1 MMRLYSLLCI
11 LALTFLSQVAVA
23 ADCSAVFPDGLQNSK
38 NGGSITFGWQS
49 QLLSNQSGG
58 VLDSNKTING
68 VPGAGNTCDP
78 LDCSNSGSIAET
90 GSFNSFPGNTSI
102 NIGYQQTEAHPPGD
116 YNNLTMSSEAVL
128 NLSPGEYT
136 FKGNINIGNKSAINV
151 SSAGTV
157 RIYFKKAVSFSSE
170 VMVNSA
176 AGDRYIFL
184 YGKENITLVSDSV
197 INAVVYSAKD
207 VTLQNNASV
216 IGAITSEKNITLGSV
231 STATYDASRIDGTDF
246 DTFCT
251 STPQTQL
258 VAHWQFEDVSWNGSV
273 GEVVDS
279 GPNGLDGRANI
290 RNSQYPTVENSD
302 SAIATNPGTCSYGK
316 FDGTDDGRLR
326 IEDDPL
332 LDLADGLSVTVWIKP
347 ASFPS
352 GSSLQTIASK
362 DENWEFHT
370 NNSKEIN
377 WWWGGGAKE
386 LSTSGAGLVAGT
398 WSHVAITYKSG
409 EQKIYIDG
417 VVRASQTTTGALTVN
432 SDPVL
437 IGVDLGFPGR
447 SFNGLIDEVR
457 IYDGAL
463 SQTEVDVIRAETHPC
478 PIVALD
484 HYAISYDNTP
494 SYSDSTGLTCEA
506 SSVWIYA
513 RDAADNSVA
522 PGVGT
527 TLTLSSSTG
536 QGYWSNPSVGSIA
549 DGGGG
554 NAVYTFA
561 GNDYVELKFNHT
573 SPALNPNAVNVDI
586 NAGTSDPK
594 EDAAQDPDLQVFD
607 TGFRFIDGSDNP
619 LPNQVA
625 GLTSNIVYLQAVRK
639 DNDTGSCAAL
649 FAPGTTKPVGI
660 GAQCN
665 NPSSCAGEQVS
676 VANNGSAQDVATNNN
691 GVFGYTNFPSL
702 LFGANSQAALT
713 LNYPDVGAISLHAQ
727 HNILNDDGT
736 DSLVDLLG
744 SSNTFVVKPYTLAV
758 SDVPGNPSTTF
769 TGSGFVAAGAD
780 FTVEVEA
787 RNANGDR
794 TPNFG
799 NESTAEGVILTLPV
813 GALIYPAGGNS
824 GSLNNESG
832 FTAVTPA
839 GTFQKTTVQW
849 TEVGTMQVQPHI
861 ADGDYLGAGALNS
874 GDGSVYTTSGN
885 IGRFYPDHFRL
896 VSSAL
901 DNACTA
907 GNFSYMSQPLDLTYT
922 LQAES
927 ALANAVVTNYD
938 IGDGWLNAATITYQA
953 EDSDDGVERNIS
965 NRVVI
970 ATTDWTGGVIDVVD
984 PIAEFSRQAGLNP
997 EDGPFMDLDIGL
1009 QLTDS
1014 LDSRV
1019 LQDLDM
1025 LSSAAGDCTTPTNT
1039 CTAKQLGSPLR
1050 AYFGRMHL
1058 KDAFGPETA
1067 DIPMFWQNE
1076 YYNGSIFI
1084 LNSAD
1089 SCTEL
1094 PVASITF
1101 ADTSAADDALNSI
1114 AVTKGGITSN
1124 FQFFDIVDNAGS
1136 DEIIFSNGFAGSVY
1150 GAPSPASTVSYVL
1163 GVDFGGLEYLSG
1175 DWDENGLYGNEDHPN
1190 ITVNFLHY
1198 RGNDRVIYW
1207 RELLQ

>member
-1 MMRLYSLLCI
+1 M
-11 LALTFLSQVAVA
+11 A
-23 ADCSAVFPDGLQNSK
+23 ADCSAVFPDGLQNSN

-49 QLLSNQSGG
+49 KLLGNQSGG
-58 VLDSNKTING
+58 VLDSNKSING

-78 LDCSNSGSIAET
+78 LNCSNSGSIAEIGT
-90 GSFNSFPGNTSI
+90 FSSFPGNTNISI
-102 NIGYQQTEAHPPGD
+102 GFQQTEAHPPGD
-116 YNNLTMSSEAVL
+116 YNNLNMSSEATL

-151 SSAGTV
+151 ISTGTV

-184 YGKENITLVSDSV
+184 YGKENITLVSDSIV
-197 INAVVYSAKD
+197 NAVVYSSKD
-207 VTLQNNASV
+207 VTLQNQASV
-216 IGAITSEKNITLGSV
+216 VGAITAEKNITLGSV
-231 STATYDASRIDGTDF
+231 STVTYDSSRVDGTDF
-246 DTFCT
+246 DDFC
-251 STPQTQL
+251 
-258 VAHWQFEDVSWNGSV
+258 D
-273 GEVVDS
+273 
-279 GPNGLDGRANI
+279 
-290 RNSQYPTVENSD
+290 
-302 SAIATNPGTCSYGK
+302 
-316 FDGTDDGRLR
+316 
-326 IEDDPL
+326 
-332 LDLADGLSVTVWIKP
+332 
-347 ASFPS
+347 
-352 GSSLQTIASK
+352 
-362 DENWEFHT
+362 
-370 NNSKEIN
+370 
-377 WWWGGGAKE
+377 GGGSA
-386 LSTSGAGLVAGT
+386 V
-398 WSHVAITYKSG
+398 
-409 EQKIYIDG
+409 
-417 VVRASQTTTGALTVN
+417 
-432 SDPVL
+432 
-437 IGVDLGFPGR
+437 
-447 SFNGLIDEVR
+447 
-457 IYDGAL
+457 
-463 SQTEVDVIRAETHPC
+463 
-478 PIVALD
+478 D
-484 HYAISYDNTP
+484 HYAISVNGLGNYTDG
-494 SYSDSTGLTCEA
+494 TGLTCQA
-506 SSVWIYA
+506 STVTIEGHDSGGSAI
-513 RDAADNSVA
+513 A
-522 PGVGT
+522 PGSTILLT
-527 TLTLSSSTG
+527 TSTG
-536 QGYWSNPSVGSIA
+536 QGYWSSPSVGSLT
-549 DGGGG
+549 DTGGGS
-554 NAVYTFA
+554 ASYEFA
-561 GNDYVELKFNHT
+561 ANSSVTLQFNHT
-573 SPALNPNAVNVDI
+573 VPALNPNSVNFHI
-586 NAGTSDPK
+586 NAGTGDPT
-594 EDAAQDPDLQVFD
+594 EDASEDPDLQIFD
-607 TGFRFIDGSDNP
+607 TGFRFVDGGDNP
-619 LPNQVA
+619 IPNQVA
-625 GLTSNIVYLQAVRK
+625 GLTSGTVYLQAVRK

-649 FAPGTTKPVGI
+649 FADGTTHSVGI

-665 NPSSCAGEQVS
+665 NPSTCAGEQVLVS
-676 VANNGSAQDVATNNN
+676 NNGTALDVDTNND
-691 GVFGYTNFPSL
+691 GVFSYTDFPAL
-702 LFGANSQAALT
+702 LFGTDSKAALT
-713 LNYPDVGAISLHAQ
+713 LNYPDVGAISLHAK
-727 HNILNDDGT
+727 HDILNDDGT
-736 DSLVDLLG
+736 DSFVDLLG

-758 SDVPGNPSTTF
+758 SDVPGNPGSTSGAPRF
-769 TGSGFVAAGAD
+769 TAAGSN

-799 NESTAEGVILTLPV
+799 NESSAEGIILTLPV
-813 GALIYPAGGNS
+813 GALIYPSGGDS
-824 GSLNNESG
+824 GSLNNATS
-832 FTAVTPA
+832 FTSTTPA
-839 GTFQKTTVQW
+839 GTFQNTTVQW

-874 GDGSVYTTSGN
+874 GDGSVYTTSDN

-907 GNFSYMSQPLDLTYT
+907 GSFSYMSQPLDLTYT

-927 ALANAVVTNYD
+927 ALANAIVTNYD
-938 IGDGWLNAATITYQA
+938 VGLGWLSPATITYQA

-970 ATTDWTGGVIDVVD
+970 ATPDWTGGVIDVVD
-984 PIAEFSRQAGLNP
+984 PIAEFSRQSGVNP